1 MKTAHEQGIMDGK
14 WAATKAVLPAFPTLN
29 FLLEQGYSLQESRDY
44 MAGFRFSFS
53 LWSK

>member
-1 MKTAHEQGIMDGK
+1 MKTAYEQGIIDGK
-14 WAATKAVLPAFPTLN
+14 WAATETALPVFPALN

-44 MAGFRFSFS
+44 IAGFRFSFS